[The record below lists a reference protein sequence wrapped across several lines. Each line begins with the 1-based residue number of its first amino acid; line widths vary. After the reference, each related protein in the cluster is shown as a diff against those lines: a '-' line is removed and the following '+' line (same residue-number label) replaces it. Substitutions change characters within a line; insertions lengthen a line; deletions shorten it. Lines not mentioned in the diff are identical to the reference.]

1 MDYAWIWKAILIVVA
16 GTILLRIAGRKSIS
30 QMTLAQ
36 TVIMIGIGS
45 LLIQPLADKN
55 IWITFGVGLMLV
67 LTLIFLEYSQLK
79 LNFIEK
85 LIKGSSK
92 VVIRNGKLDEK
103 NMKKLRFTID
113 TLETQL
119 RQKNVFRIADVEWAT
134 LEPDGQIGFI
144 LKDQASNATKADI
157 QSLKNDINTLQQL
170 VETRLPYAKLITQT
184 STIKPSQLN
193 ELNQQIQQVNQ
204 QLAEVYK
211 DNLFTEVDNKSHFN
225 PPPKHLQ

>member
-1 MDYAWIWKAILIVVA
+1 MEYAWIWKAILIVVA

-134 LEPDGQIGFI
+134 LEPNGQIGFI

-157 QSLKNDINTLQQL
+157 QSLKNDINTLKQL

-193 ELNQQIQQVNQ
+193 KLNQQIQQVNQ
-204 QLAEVYK
+204 QLAEVNK